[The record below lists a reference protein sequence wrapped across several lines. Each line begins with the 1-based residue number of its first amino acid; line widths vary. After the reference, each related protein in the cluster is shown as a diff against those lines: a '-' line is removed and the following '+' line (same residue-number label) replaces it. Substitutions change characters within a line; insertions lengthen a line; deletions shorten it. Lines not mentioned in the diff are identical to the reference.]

1 MTARR
6 KRNVKRLAGLFT
18 LRQSRRE
25 ALKAVGQVRLDVG
38 EDGEKAAEVVD
49 QLGRLSEAGVQA
61 VHGYL
66 VGVDKMKPLEV
77 IGRDVYP
84 RVKDL

>member
-1 MTARR
+1 MEFVQGKFETIRR
-6 KRNVKRLAGLFT
+6 HC
-18 LRQSRRE
+18 E
-25 ALKAVGQVRLDVG
+25 AIGRDPNEIERTVLLRLDVG